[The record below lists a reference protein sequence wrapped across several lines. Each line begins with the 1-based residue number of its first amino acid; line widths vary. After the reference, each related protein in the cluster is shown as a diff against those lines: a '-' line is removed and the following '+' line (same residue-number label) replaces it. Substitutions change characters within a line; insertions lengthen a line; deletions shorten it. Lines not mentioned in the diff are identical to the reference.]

1 MSSCPFNDWLGAY
14 RDGELKE
21 SLRVQTE
28 SHLKECPSCAA
39 EMARL
44 ESLSGLLLASAP
56 KPMLPIAIHRLHK
69 KVERAMEEKMLR
81 IVRVLNA
88 VAACVLIAGSAW
100 LMNRPRQSP
109 TVEPGAVEPGAVER
123 GAVERG
129 VGPAVPPWVDL
140 VSDSSTGANSTP
152 ATAWYL
158 ADDTGRSDDAP

>member
-21 SLRVQTE
+21 ALRAQTE
-28 SHLKECPSCAA
+28 SHLKECSSCAA
-39 EMARL
+39 ELQRL
-44 ESLSGLLLASAP
+44 EALSGLLLASAP

-69 KVERAMEEKMLR
+69 KLEQAMEEKMLR

-100 LMNRPRQSP
+100 LMNRPRP
-109 TVEPGAVEPGAVER
+109 TVEIEPGT
-123 GAVERG
+123 
-129 VGPAVPPWVDL
+129 GPAVPPWVDL

>member
-21 SLRVQTE
+21 SLRAQTE

-44 ESLSGLLLASAP
+44 ETLSGLLLASAP

-69 KVERAMEEKMLR
+69 KVEQAMEEKMLR

-100 LMNRPRQSP
+100 LMNRPRQIP
-109 TVEPGAVEPGAVER
+109 TVESGT
-123 GAVERG
+123 
-129 VGPAVPPWVDL
+129 GPAVPPWVDL

-158 ADDTGRSDDAP
+158 ADDTSRSDDAP